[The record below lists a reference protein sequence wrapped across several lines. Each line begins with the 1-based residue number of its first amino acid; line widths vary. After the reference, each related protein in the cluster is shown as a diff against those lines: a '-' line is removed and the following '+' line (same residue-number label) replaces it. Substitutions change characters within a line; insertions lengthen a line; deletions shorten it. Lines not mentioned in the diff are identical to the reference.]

1 MIFLISS
8 ILVAFTSISLAFVTL
23 YKSKNRNLA
32 RIWFFFCLSVCL
44 WGIGGTVIAIEKSQE
59 RIIFWW
65 RISEIGIFLIPI
77 FYYRFVYELTKIG
90 SKNFLR
96 IIYFLYA
103 VFFFFN
109 LQSDKLFGLKLVTG
123 HLYWKDWWVYKNPV
137 YLLSSSFF
145 YGFLLLYSFLIL
157 VISFLRSQRLD
168 KMRLK
173 YFIIGSLVGWV
184 GGISNF
190 LITFGWNFYPYF
202 NTLIAL
208 YTLIFAYAIIKFRL
222 MDISLAITR
231 TGIFVTVYSFILG
244 IPFVM
249 AYTLK
254 PQLIELLGINWWILP
269 LVSSTVLATAGP
281 FIYLYIQKQAEDRLL
296 REQRAYQMTLRGAS
310 QGMNQVRDLNK
321 LLNLIVRIVTRT
333 VRLKNG
339 AIYLLDE
346 EKQVY
351 VLKAVRD
358 LGRNVASPNSGLTI
372 SPDSVLARE
381 LLRGKEPL
389 VYEEIKQRLQDY
401 QDSNLASLEAQMK
414 QINAAVAVPSFAGEE
429 MVGFL
434 VLGEK
439 ISGKLYSQD
448 DLVVFSVL
456 ANQAALA
463 IENAKFYE
471 DIKKTQQ
478 QLFQAE
484 KMATIGTMAN
494 GLSHQIS
501 NRFQALGF
509 IAGDTLDTVKMAGD
523 KPYPPEVKELLAT
536 ISAALEKV
544 LANVTHGGEVV
555 KGMLKYSRPG
565 QEGFEPI
572 NLDQLLT
579 ASLEMAQ
586 YKVKLDS
593 LDIIRD
599 FAKDLPAVR
608 GNSTQLQ
615 EVFFNLIDNA
625 YDAITQRKDELQESD
640 FKGKI
645 TISASVLDGNLEIR
659 FRDNGMGVKGADSAK
674 LFTPFFT
681 TKTSSKKGTGLGLYV
696 IQKIIVGNHG
706 GKIRMESKY
715 KEGTAFIIELPIS
728 RG

>member
-1 MIFLISS
+1 
-8 ILVAFTSISLAFVTL
+8 
-23 YKSKNRNLA
+23 
-32 RIWFFFCLSVCL
+32 
-44 WGIGGTVIAIEKSQE
+44 
-59 RIIFWW
+59 
-65 RISEIGIFLIPI
+65 
-77 FYYRFVYELTKIG
+77 
-90 SKNFLR
+90 
-96 IIYFLYA
+96 
-103 VFFFFN
+103 
-109 LQSDKLFGLKLVTG
+109 
-123 HLYWKDWWVYKNPV
+123 
-137 YLLSSSFF
+137 
-145 YGFLLLYSFLIL
+145 
-157 VISFLRSQRLD
+157 
-168 KMRLK
+168 
-173 YFIIGSLVGWV
+173 
-184 GGISNF
+184 
-190 LITFGWNFYPYF
+190 
-202 NTLIAL
+202 
-208 YTLIFAYAIIKFRL
+208 
-222 MDISLAITR
+222 
-231 TGIFVTVYSFILG
+231 
-244 IPFVM
+244 
-249 AYTLK
+249 
-254 PQLIELLGINWWILP
+254 
-269 LVSSTVLATAGP
+269 
-281 FIYLYIQKQAEDRLL
+281 
-296 REQRAYQMTLRGAS
+296 
-310 QGMNQVRDLNK
+310 
-321 LLNLIVRIVTRT
+321 
-333 VRLKNG
+333 
-339 AIYLLDE
+339 
-346 EKQVY
+346 
-351 VLKAVRD
+351 
-358 LGRNVASPNSGLTI
+358 LTI